1 MKLNLAADHTEIRR
15 LNSAPPFFQQFSDGL
30 KSQNILN
37 LSFLMLHVNTGNN
50 QNRYRT
56 QNKVTDVRAQAAET
70 KDPSS
75 LSLKHLSTYLKDLH
89 LINDFDPSFA

>member
-1 MKLNLAADHTEIRR
+1 
-15 LNSAPPFFQQFSDGL
+15 
-30 KSQNILN
+30 
-37 LSFLMLHVNTGNN
+37 MLHVNTGNN

-56 QNKVTDVRAQAAET
+56 QNKVTDVRVQAAET